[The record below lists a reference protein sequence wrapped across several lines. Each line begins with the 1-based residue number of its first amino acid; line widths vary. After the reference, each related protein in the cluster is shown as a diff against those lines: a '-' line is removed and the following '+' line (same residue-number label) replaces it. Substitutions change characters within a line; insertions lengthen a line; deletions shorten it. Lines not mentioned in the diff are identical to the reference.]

1 VPARA
6 TYPAL
11 ALLLAAAVVAGCAE
25 GGTVGDNTTPAG
37 PATTS
42 GSAPPEGAATAP
54 SATDLPT
61 LQPPKGPPKTPTDNL
76 PRDRI
81 AGRITKGGS
90 GPCYGLVTDDGKE
103 YALHSTAGLELEEG
117 TYVRA
122 RIATLRLK
130 IYCGPGQHVALLE
143 AEKV

>member
-1 VPARA
+1 
-6 TYPAL
+6 L

-25 GGTVGDNTTPAG
+25 GGAVGDNTTPAG
-37 PATTS
+37 PATPS
-42 GSAPPEGAATAP
+42 GSAPPEGRATATPEGRATAP

-61 LQPPKGPPKTPTDNL
+61 MRPPKGPPKTPTDNL

-90 GPCYGLVTDDGKE
+90 GPCYGLVTDDGQE